1 MKTKLLHSLGS
12 LVGLL
17 LFLAALW
24 VIHHE
29 LKAHPLHDVL
39 RYMHALPAKRLLLAL
54 LFTVISYCVMT
65 GYDTLALKYIQYSL
79 AYSRIALAS
88 FIGYA
93 FSNNIGLSMI
103 AGASVRY
110 RLYSAWGLSA
120 LEIGKVVVFCSVTF
134 WLGFLALGG
143 IIFTLVP
150 MEVPASLHLPHISLH
165 LLGAFF
171 ITVVAAY
178 LSWSFFMKKPLVIRG
193 WSLPGPSTRISLAQ
207 ITIAMMDWI
216 LAGSVLYLLLPD
228 LPSVPF
234 YGFLGIYLLAQ
245 MAGIVSQIPG
255 GLGVFETL
263 VLVLLSSVAQ
273 ASEVLGALIVFR
285 GIYYLLPLVV
295 AAALLG
301 IQEIIRRK
309 KEVLWISQIFGEWV
323 PRIVPRILT
332 ITTFIGGAILLFSG
346 ATPEVESRLEWLTEF
361 LPLPVIEF
369 SHFLGSLIGAGL
381 LLLARGLWRRIDAA
395 YFLTV
400 IFLGAG
406 ITVSLLKGFDYEEA
420 FILFVMLVALL
431 PCRRYFY
438 RKASLISQRFSP
450 GWMVAIFSVVA
461 LSFWLTLFSFK
472 HVEYSHDLWWHFT
485 LYGAAPRALRS
496 LAGAAGIALLFA
508 IATLLRPAPREASY
522 PLAEEVNTI
531 ASIVKASRATYAN
544 LALLGDKAFLF
555 SRTTDAFIMYGV
567 EGRSWIAMGDPVGP
581 AAEWPELAWRFREM
595 ADEYGGWTVFYE
607 VGADHLPIYLDLGLT
622 LLNLG
627 EEARVDLNSF
637 SLEGSHRKDMRHTKN
652 KLEKEGGRF
661 EVVPPEAVTPLL
673 PDLKRISNAWL
684 KEKNTGEK
692 RFSLGFFEDSY
703 VKLFPVGVVR
713 NEGQI
718 VAFATLWSGTEKEE
732 LSIDLMRYHPDAP
745 HGVMEYL
752 FIELMLWGK
761 QEGYRWFN
769 LGMAP
774 LSGLED
780 HELASLWNRMGNFLF
795 HHGEHFYNFR
805 GLRQYKEKFDPEW
818 KPKYLACPGG
828 MALPHIIVNLASLI
842 SGGLKGA
849 ISK

>member
-1 MKTKLLHSLGS
+1 MKTKILNNLGP

-17 LFLAALW
+17 LFSAALW

-39 RYMHALPAKRLLLAL
+39 RYIHELPAQRLSLAL

-65 GYDTLALKYIQYSL
+65 GYDTLALKYIKHSI

-110 RLYSAWGLSA
+110 RLYSAWGLSTLA
-120 LEIGKVVVFCSVTF
+120 IGKVVVFCSVTF

-143 IIFTLVP
+143 IIFMWAP
-150 MEVPASLHLPHISLH
+150 MDVPASIHLPLASLR
-165 LLGAFF
+165 LLGVFF
-171 ITVVAAY
+171 IAVVVAY
-178 LSWSFFMKKPLVIRG
+178 LLWSFLVRKPLTIRG
-193 WSLPGPSTRISLAQ
+193 WTFVVPSIRLSLSQ
-207 ITIAMMDWI
+207 ITIAMLDWI
-216 LAGSVLYLLLPD
+216 LAGSVLYSLLPH
-228 LPSVPF
+228 LPGIPF

-245 MAGIVSQIPG
+245 MMGIVSQIPG

-263 VLVLLSSVAQ
+263 VLLLLSPVAQ
-273 ASEVLGALIVFR
+273 ASEILGALIVFR
-285 GIYYLLPLVV
+285 GIYYFLPLVV
-295 AAALLG
+295 AATLLG
-301 IQEIIRRK
+301 TQEIIQRK
-309 KEVLWISQIFGEWV
+309 KEIQWITQVFGEWV
-323 PRIVPRILT
+323 PRIVPRVLT
-332 ITTFIGGAILLFSG
+332 IITFIGGAILLFSG

-369 SHFLGSLIGAGL
+369 SHFLGSLVGAGL

-406 ITVSLLKGFDYEEA
+406 IVVSLLKGFDYEEA
-420 FILFVMLVALL
+420 LILFVMLVVLL

-450 GWMVAIFSVVA
+450 GWIAAIFSVVA
-461 LSFWLTLFSFK
+461 LSIWLTLFAFK

-485 LYGAAPRALRS
+485 LYGDAPRALRS
-496 LAGAAGIALLFA
+496 LAGAAAMALLFA
-508 IATLLRPAPREASY
+508 VASLLRPAPREPSY
-522 PLAEEVNTI
+522 PLAEELNTV
-531 ASIVKASRATYAN
+531 ASIVKASRNTYAN

-555 SRTTDAFIMYGV
+555 SRAKAAFIMYGV
-567 EGRSWIAMGDPVGP
+567 EGRSWISMGDPVGP
-581 AAEWPELAWRFREM
+581 TEEWPELVWRFREM

-607 VGADHLPIYLDLGLT
+607 VGTDNLSLYLDLGLT

-627 EEARVDLNSF
+627 EEARVNLQSF
-637 SLEGSHRKDMRHTKN
+637 NLEGSHRKDMRHTKN
-652 KLEKEGGRF
+652 KLEKEGCTF
-661 EVVPPEAVTPLL
+661 EVLSPESITQLL
-673 PDLKRISNAWL
+673 PDLKIISDAWL
-684 KEKNTGEK
+684 REKNTGEK
-692 RFSLGFFEDSY
+692 GFSLGFFEDRY
-703 VKLFPVGVVR
+703 VKLFPAGVVKI
-713 NEGQI
+713 EDQI
-718 VAFATLWSGTEKEE
+718 VAFATLWSAADREE
-732 LSIDLMRYHPDAP
+732 LSIDLMRYLPDAP
-745 HGVMEYL
+745 HGAMEYL
-752 FIELMLWGK
+752 FVELMLWSK

-774 LSGLED
+774 LSGLEN
-780 HELASLWNRMGNFLF
+780 HELAPLWNRVGNFLF
-795 HHGEHFYNFR
+795 HHGEHFYNFQ
-805 GLRQYKEKFDPEW
+805 GLRQYKEKFEPEW

-828 MALPHIIVNLASLI
+828 MALPHIMVNLASLI
-842 SGGLKGA
+842 SGSLKG
-849 ISK
+849 IIK

>member
-1 MKTKLLHSLGS
+1 MKTKLLHSLGP
-12 LVGLL
+12 LFGLL
-17 LFLAALW
+17 LFSAALW

-39 RYMHALPAKRLLLAL
+39 RYVHALPAQRLSLAL

-65 GYDTLALKYIQYSL
+65 GYDTLALKYIQHSL

-110 RLYSAWGLSA
+110 RLYSAWGLST
-120 LEIGKVVVFCSVTF
+120 LEIGKVVFFCSMTF

-143 IIFTLVP
+143 IIFMWVL
-150 MEVPASLHLPHISLH
+150 MEVPASLHLPHVSLR
-165 LLGAFF
+165 LLGVFF
-171 ITVVAAY
+171 ITVVTAY
-178 LSWSFFMKKPLVIRG
+178 LLWSFFVKKPLVIRG
-193 WSLPGPSTRISLAQ
+193 WSLLVPSIRISLAQ
-207 ITIAMMDWI
+207 ITIAMLDWI
-216 LAGSVLYLLLPD
+216 LAGSVLYSLLPH
-228 LPSVPF
+228 LPGVPF
-234 YGFLGIYLLAQ
+234 YGFLSIYLLAQ

-263 VLVLLSSVAQ
+263 VLLLLSPIAQ
-273 ASEVLGALIVFR
+273 ASEVLGSLIVFR
-285 GIYYLLPLVV
+285 GIYYVLPLVV
-295 AAALLG
+295 AATLLG
-301 IQEIIRRK
+301 IQEIIKRK
-309 KEVLWISQIFGEWV
+309 KEVQWISQAFGEWV

-346 ATPEVESRLEWLTEF
+346 ATPAIGSRLAWLKEF

-369 SHFLGSLIGAGL
+369 SHFLGSLVGAGL

-400 IFLGAG
+400 VFLGAG
-406 ITVSLLKGFDYEEA
+406 IVISLLKGFDYEEA
-420 FILFVMLVALL
+420 FILSVMLVALL

-438 RKASLISQRFSP
+438 RKASLISPRFSP
-450 GWMVAIFSVVA
+450 GWIAAIFSVVV
-461 LSFWLTLFSFK
+461 LSFWLALFSFK
-472 HVEYSHDLWWHFT
+472 HLEYSHDLWWHFT
-485 LYGAAPRALRS
+485 LYGDAPRALRS
-496 LAGAAGIALLFA
+496 LAGAAGIALLFS
-508 IATLLRPAPREASY
+508 IVTLLRPAPHEPSY
-522 PLAEEVNTI
+522 PSAEEVNTVT
-531 ASIVKASRATYAN
+531 SIVKASQATYAN
-544 LALLGDKAFLF
+544 LALLGDKGFLF
-555 SRTTDAFIMYGV
+555 SQTMTAFIMYGV
-567 EGRSWIAMGDPVGP
+567 EGRSWIAMGDPLGST
-581 AAEWPELAWRFREM
+581 AEWPELAWKFREM

-607 VGADHLPIYLDLGLT
+607 VGADHLSLYLDLGLT

-627 EEARVDLNSF
+627 EEAKVDLNSF

-652 KLEKEGGRF
+652 KLEKEGYRF
-661 EVVPPEAVTPLL
+661 EVLSPEAVTPLL
-673 PDLKRISNAWL
+673 PDLKRISDAWL

-703 VKLFPVGVVR
+703 VKLFPSGLVKK
-713 NEGQI
+713 EGQI
-718 VAFATLWSGTEKEE
+718 VAFATLWSGAEKEE
-732 LSIDLMRYHPDAP
+732 LSIDLMRYQPDAP

-761 QEGYRWFN
+761 QEGYQWFN

-780 HELASLWNRMGNFLF
+780 HELAPLWDRVGNFLF
-795 HHGEHFYNFR
+795 HHGEHFYNFQ
-805 GLRQYKEKFDPEW
+805 GLRQYKEKFEPEW

-828 MALPHIIVNLASLI
+828 MALPHIMINLASLI
-842 SGGLKGA
+842 SGGLKGV
-849 ISK
+849 ITK

>member
-1 MKTKLLHSLGS
+1 MKTKLLHSLGP

-17 LFLAALW
+17 LFSAALW
-24 VIHHE
+24 VIHNE

-39 RYMHALPAKRLLLAL
+39 RYVHELPPQQLLLAL
-54 LFTVISYCVMT
+54 LLTAISYCVMT

-93 FSNNIGLSMI
+93 FSNNIGLAMI

-110 RLYSAWGLSA
+110 RLYSAWGLST

-134 WLGFLALGG
+134 WLGFLALGS
-143 IIFTLVP
+143 IIYTLVP
-150 MEVPASLHLPHISLH
+150 MEVPASLHLPHVSLR
-165 LLGAFF
+165 LLGVFF
-171 ITVVAAY
+171 IAVVVAY
-178 LSWSFFMKKPLVIRG
+178 LLWSFLVRKPLTIRG
-193 WSLPGPSTRISLAQ
+193 WTLVVPPIRLSLAQ
-207 ITIAMMDWI
+207 IGLAMLDWI
-216 LAGSVLYLLLPD
+216 LASSVLYSLLPH
-228 LPSVPF
+228 LPGIPF

-263 VLVLLSSVAQ
+263 ILVLLSPVAQ

-285 GIYYLLPLVV
+285 GIYYVLPLVV

-301 IQEIIRRK
+301 TQEVIQRK
-309 KEVLWISQIFGEWV
+309 KEVQWIARVFGEWV
-323 PRIVPRILT
+323 PRVVPRILT
-332 ITTFIGGAILLFSG
+332 VTTFIGGAILLFSG
-346 ATPEVESRLEWLTEF
+346 ATPAIGSRLAWIKEF
-361 LPLPVIEF
+361 LPLPLIEF
-369 SHFLGSLIGAGL
+369 SHFLGSLVGAGL

-406 ITVSLLKGFDYEEA
+406 IAVSLLKGFDYEEA
-420 FILFVMLVALL
+420 FILSVMLVALL

-450 GWMVAIFSVVA
+450 GWIAAIFSVVT

-485 LYGAAPRALRS
+485 LYGDAPRALRS
-496 LAGAAGIALLFA
+496 LAGAAGIALMFA
-508 IATLLRPAPREASY
+508 VATLLRPTPRELLY
-522 PLAEEVNTI
+522 PLATEVNTVT
-531 ASIVKASRATYAN
+531 SIVKASRNTYAN
-544 LALLGDKAFLF
+544 LALLGDKSFLF

-567 EGRSWIAMGDPVGP
+567 EGHSWIVMGDPVGP
-581 AAEWPELAWRFREM
+581 EAEWPELVWRFREV

-607 VGADHLPIYLDLGLT
+607 VGADHLSLYLDLGLT

-627 EEARVDLNSF
+627 EEARVDLQSF
-637 SLEGSHRKDMRHTKN
+637 SLEGSHRRDMRHTKN
-652 KLEKEGGRF
+652 KLENEGCRF
-661 EVVPPEAVTPLL
+661 EILSPEAVTPLL
-673 PDLKRISNAWL
+673 PDLKRISDAWL
-684 KEKNTGEK
+684 REKNTGEK

-703 VKLFPVGVVR
+703 VKLFPAGVVKK
-713 NEGQI
+713 EGHI
-718 VAFATLWSGTEKEE
+718 IAFANLWSGADKEE
-732 LSIDLMRYHPDAP
+732 LSIDLMRYLSNAP

-752 FIELMLWGK
+752 FVELMLWGR
-761 QEGYRWFN
+761 QEGYQWFN

-780 HELASLWNRMGNFLF
+780 HELAPLWNRVGNFLF

-805 GLRQYKEKFDPEW
+805 GLRQYKEKFEPEW

-828 MALPHIIVNLASLI
+828 MALPHIIVNLASII
-842 SGGLKGA
+842 SGSLKG
-849 ISK
+849 IITK